1 MGIYCIASLTGG
13 WYVGITS
20 RCQRRLGTVALLSTL
35 QRTSTLSSFISS
47 DGMAV
52 RVHSQSCYHVCIS
65 AFFQWNVEICVCKR
79 VRPSPRG
86 HLTHS
91 LISGHEFHSLVLT
104 RSTLQHR
111 KALLPQSKSSWLFYA
126 AWGCEFWTVFQH
138 TWRVL
143 EFYFYNVDINSWKNL
158 CFMLQPLQEV
168 KWAVVIVGGV
178 GGGMVVAERGICL
191 PSTAWATR
199 CPLTCC
205 WKTLLRCS
213 KDWY

>member
-1 MGIYCIASLTGG
+1 
-13 WYVGITS
+13 
-20 RCQRRLGTVALLSTL
+20 
-35 QRTSTLSSFISS
+35 
-47 DGMAV
+47 MAV
-52 RVHSQSCYHVCIS
+52 RVHSQSCRHVGIS
-65 AFFQWNVEICVCKR
+65 AFFQWNMEICVCKH

-111 KALLPQSKSSWLFYA
+111 KVLLPQSKSSWLFYA
-126 AWGCEFWTVFQH
+126 AWGWVWTVFQH
-138 TWRVL
+138 TWRAL
-143 EFYFYNVDINSWKNL
+143 EFYFYSVDINSWKNL
-158 CFMLQPLQEV
+158 CFMLKPLQEM
-168 KWAVVIVGGV
+168 KSVVIVGGV
-178 GGGMVVAERGICL
+178 GVGGNGGSREGHI
-191 PSTAWATR
+191 PSEHSLGTR